1 MPITNETLNNNLY
14 DNLYSQGYNPDPL
27 DSIGKESEIEDADV
41 FRLKYKDK
49 DKTEKNCWMAIVDR
63 ELILWA
69 DNSFINLPTFENF
82 NKFWKKW
89 AQQQTLGW
97 KVTNRDRLVSDM
109 KKRTAMK
116 KKEDHLNEGYYA
128 LGKQRS
134 YNDSIPTVK
143 LLIQHTRQL
152 EEGEQRFRNIA
163 KIFVENAGGERFLL
177 PTNRPGLARVF
188 ARHIAE
194 GGTPYDDKGRHIT
207 SLVEEYT
214 QMAGFV
220 RATRNGQFNESA
232 LRLVNEGLLHYNN
245 LRMTLQGM
253 TSHRGYNNYFES
265 YTPVLNEETDDDVS
279 LNELFVEETLDPRI
293 ESVMPILKRLSKN
306 INEMNEVKELDEWA
320 KSITEVEDETTK
332 TLAEPAVDMLDEDD
346 IDDSMKEVDSA
357 ASTIKEAPG
366 AETLKH
372 NQNTEK
378 SNLKAFD
385 LAEED
390 VEEGVVDTLKKVGKK
405 VADYIA
411 PSDEQL
417 LKDLQKRMGIPKHA
431 QHGKPNMAKPNEEV
445 EESGLQAYLGK
456 KKYGEKGMKALQKA
470 GREGADKEEMAK
482 LRAKFDKLDE
492 VEMEEG
498 LDANQKR
505 VGQLGPT
512 EPVGKNEKNLRGKL
526 VGASESVELSEMDKS
541 QPSSDRGGE
550 SSGDPYAK
558 GGKGTPIKADKAKK
572 DFLGVLQ
579 KSVDKHNKAKQDT
592 DKKVAQHMK
601 EGQDDLDAI
610 LRIIRK

>member
-306 INEMNEVKELDEWA
+306 INEMSEVKELDEWA

-431 QHGKPNMAKPNEEV
+431 QHGKPGMAKPNEEV
-445 EESGLQAYLGK
+445 EESGLQAYLGN
-456 KKYGEKGMKALQKA
+456 KKYGKEGMDALRKA
-470 GREGADKEEMAK
+470 GREGASKEEMAK

-492 VEMEEG
+492 VEMDEG

-512 EPVGKNEKNLRGKL
+512 EKVKNNNIGKL
-526 VGASESVELSEMDKS
+526 VGANESVELSEMDKS

-550 SSGDPYAK
+550 SSGNPYAK
-558 GGKGTPIKADKAKK
+558 GGKATPIKADKAKK